1 MDPALFSNFQDQLYD
16 SLISATKAVTVI
28 GSQDIN
34 FYCSLDPYFA
44 SSLANCNKRF
54 LDLINYLVHLVSS
67 GRFGKIEDH
76 DDLNYKWWDIIDI
89 IDSLF
94 EKADIS
100 LDEFTEFFRR
110 SDNKIE
116 QNIPKFSKTLKKK
129 KQLAHKF
136 IHEENI
142 SKPQFRFSVVPDN
155 NPDTPWKRKITV
167 KPNALVPLDDCILES
182 NDKGYKTGSL
192 PHPYE
197 YEINN
202 IRYSEEL
209 FKEKKPMDP
218 VSFNDSK
225 AIWVDTV
232 EILKEML
239 KDLKNTA
246 EIAVDLEHHDYRS
259 YQGFVCLMQISTR
272 RVDWIV
278 DTLELREELEIL
290 NEVFTDSNIIKVFH
304 GASMDIIWLQRD
316 FGLYIVGLFD
326 TYHATKI
333 LEFEG
338 HSLAF
343 LLKKYVNFNT
353 DKRYQLADWRI
364 RPLPEEML
372 SYARS
377 DTHFL
382 LYIYDHL
389 KNELLLKS
397 TLTHNLLLSV
407 FSASNNVALRIFEK
421 DKYDADGSGVDG
433 WKSILQ
439 KWSNCL
445 TCDLQVSVLVALHK
459 WRDKVAR
466 QEDESV
472 RYVLPNHI
480 LAQIAINCPKDAAS
494 IFAICNNVP
503 PLVRIHVD
511 EIVRIIQL
519 TKEDELKKSS
529 LSNSSEV
536 ISKVQNID
544 ISDKSIIMDDVD
556 FINHDKLFENDI
568 ANEKLICLVT
578 ETSLF
583 WGKTIENCY
592 LKDSRLSIIE
602 GILRNMKLV
611 VSLPFFSEKMFVDN
625 RISINDNSDLSI
637 NNNNDLFI
645 DEDKV
650 SVNKYDAIDDIS
662 IEKEQKQDQSD
673 DIIVVKKLGNKQKR
687 LFEISENKS
696 EDVTVK
702 EDKEFLGEFGRN
714 LSLDNFPGNSKKR
727 KKRKLNKKAKLKG
740 KFLNYNGD
748 SEPYDY
754 EKDPSFFNQLNTN
767 YELRNENMKLFMNTS
782 VNQFEKQLERPRC
795 KNAPSSGLRS
805 MVFGK

>member
-1 MDPALFSNFQDQLYD
+1 MDPALFSNFQDRLYD
-16 SLISATKAVTVI
+16 SLVSATKAVTVI

-54 LDLINYLVHLVSS
+54 LDLINYIVHLVSS
-67 GRFGKIEDH
+67 ERFGKIEDH
-76 DDLNYKWWDIIDI
+76 DDLNYKWLDIIDV

-110 SDNKIE
+110 SDHKVE
-116 QNIPKFSKTLKKK
+116 KNIQKSSKTIKKK

-142 SKPQFRFSVVPDN
+142 SRPQFRFSVVPDN
-155 NPDTPWKRKITV
+155 DPDTPWKRKITV
-167 KPNALVPLDDCILES
+167 KPNALVPLDDCTLEG
-182 NDKGYKTGSL
+182 NDKRYKAGSL

-218 VSFNDSK
+218 ISFNDSK
-225 AIWVDTV
+225 AIWVNTV
-232 EILKEML
+232 EILEEML
-239 KDLKNTA
+239 KNLKNAT
-246 EIAVDLEHHDYRS
+246 EVAVDLEHHDYRS

-272 RVDWIV
+272 TVDWIV

-397 TLTHNLLLSV
+397 TSTRNLLLSV

-421 DKYDADGSGVDG
+421 DKYDTDGSGVDG
-433 WKSILQ
+433 WKGILQ

-445 TCDLQVSVLVALHK
+445 TSDLQVSVLIALHK

-480 LAQIAINCPKDAAS
+480 LAQIAVNCPKDATS

-503 PLVRIHVD
+503 PLVRVHVD

-519 TKEDELKKSS
+519 TKEDELKKLS

-536 ISKVQNID
+536 ISKVQDID

-568 ANEKLICLVT
+568 AKEKLICLVT
-578 ETSLF
+578 GTSFL
-583 WGKTIENCY
+583 WGKTIENCD

-625 RISINDNSDLSI
+625 RISINDNSHLSI
-637 NNNNDLFI
+637 NNDNHLSI
-645 DEDKV
+645 DEDGV
-650 SVNKYDAIDDIS
+650 SVNKYNTFDNIS
-662 IEKEQKQDQSD
+662 IEKEKKQDQSD

-687 LFEISENKS
+687 LFEISKNKS
-696 EDVTVK
+696 EDVTSK
-702 EDKEFLGEFGRN
+702 EDNEFLGEFGRN
-714 LSLDNFPGNSKKR
+714 LLLDNSSGNSKKR
-727 KKRKLNKKAKLKG
+727 KKRKSNKKVKLKG
-740 KFLNYNGD
+740 EFLNHNGD
-748 SEPYDY
+748 SVPYDY

-767 YELRNENMKLFMNTS
+767 HELRNENIKLFMNTS
-782 VNQFEKQLERPRC
+782 VNQFEKQLERPRR
-795 KNAPSSGLRS
+795 KNAPSSGFRS